1 MQALRVLSAVLALV
15 LAGAAPPFPTLYAYS
30 AASSDREKA
39 LEMQLLDIPS
49 AQGALDTATVL
60 AAHPRYAGTPGDHQT
75 AIYLRDQLAS
85 FGFSAS
91 LETLTARV
99 DMPKKIALT
108 LYPDGRTPQIVSKS
122 QQGHG
127 IFSRHRPRRP
137 RPPRRS
143 RKQSVAAAPSPSPS
157 PGPSAAVAVATPT
170 PTPTPTATPEAQP
183 PVPID
188 LHEPAIASDPDT
200 AAPAGIPFLAGSA
213 DGDLAAPLVYAGFGS
228 ENDYALLAAHGIDV
242 KGTIAIVR
250 NGHEFRGIA
259 ARRAQAHGVVAV
271 VFYDDPAEDGPARGA
286 AYPFGPYRP
295 ATAVRRGTVGEGVTI
310 PVLPISAANA
320 QILIG
325 SLHGPTAPAPW
336 RGGLPVAYPFARGP
350 AVAHLTVSLSR
361 KQMTLWNTIAFL
373 AGTHPEESVVVG
385 AHRDAWLLGAT
396 DNGSGIETLI
406 EAARGL
412 GYLAKNGWQPR
423 RTIVIAGWDGE
434 EIGGYGTIA
443 YLKKH
448 GDELRLGGVAY
459 LDAEHTVTG
468 SQFGADVTAAIAGT
482 VAESTHMVDDPLQPG
497 ATLFDRWGRYSFVLP
512 PRALDGRADPAP
524 ASLFGMGM
532 PSANAGFG
540 GVFGVENTAY
550 DTTAFATTYAD
561 PQFELHRAAGQLYG
575 VLAMRLAD
583 ADVVPYRFGAYV
595 PLMRGAVRTL
605 AASAK
610 AGKVRLDAKGLG
622 TSIARF
628 NAAAKR
634 FDSATAAVATDA
646 DADNA
651 LEAARV
657 LDVAVYG
664 SDGYAGA
671 SLPEV
676 AHAVAGGS
684 QADIDGSIARTRAAI
699 DRATALL
706 AP

>member
-1 MQALRVLSAVLALV
+1 MQALRVLSAALALV
-15 LAGAAPPFPTLYAYS
+15 LAGAAPPFTTLYAYS
-30 AASSDREKA
+30 NASSDREKA
-39 LEMQLLDIPS
+39 LETQFLDIPS

-60 AAHPRYAGTPGDHQT
+60 ASHPRYAGTPGDHQ
-75 AIYLRDQLAS
+75 AALYLRDQLAS

-99 DMPKKIALT
+99 DVPKKISLI
-108 LYPDGRTPQIVSKS
+108 LYPDGHTPVVVDKS
-122 QQGHG
+122 QQWHG
-127 IFSRHRPRRP
+127 IFSRHRPHRP

-143 RKQSVAAAPSPSPS
+143 SKPTVAAAPSPA
-157 PGPSAAVAVATPT
+157 PSAAVAVATPA
-170 PTPTPTATPEAQP
+170 PTPEPQP
-183 PVPID
+183 PMPID

-213 DGDLAAPLVYAGFGS
+213 DGDLAAPLVYTAFGT
-228 ENDYALLAAHGIDV
+228 ENDYALLAAHGVDV
-242 KGTIAIVR
+242 RGTIAIVR
-250 NGHEFRGIA
+250 NGREFRGIV
-259 ARRAQAHGVVAV
+259 ARRAQAHGVAAV

-295 ATAVRRGTVGEGVTI
+295 ATAVRRGSVGEGVTI
-310 PVLPISAANA
+310 PVLPVSAANA
-320 QILIG
+320 QTLIG
-325 SLHGPTAPAPW
+325 ALRGPTSPAPW

-350 AVAHLTVSLSR
+350 ATARLTVALAR

-373 AGTHPEESVVVG
+373 AGSHPEETVVLG

-468 SQFGADVTAAIAGT
+468 SRFGADVTAAIAGT

-497 ATLFDRWGRYSFVLP
+497 ATLFDRWGRFSFALP

-524 ASLFGMGM
+524 ASLFGIGM

-561 PQFELHRAAGQLYG
+561 PQFELHRTAGQLYG

-610 AGKVRLDAKGLG
+610 AGKVRLDARGLG

-634 FDSATAAVATDA
+634 FDSATADVATEA
-646 DADNA
+646 DADKA

-706 AP
+706 VP